1 MSRPI
6 KWQTILGLVFLVFA
20 IVMDWS
26 WVSGL
31 LFLFWT
37 IPSFYSEVVYFIE
50 PIEKKKDPVLYWIIM
65 VLWLGLS
72 LISFIPGLA

>member
-6 KWQTILGLVFLVFA
+6 KWQTILGLVFLVLA
-20 IVMDWS
+20 ILMNWS
-26 WVSGL
+26 WIWAL
-31 LFLFWT
+31 LFLLWT

-50 PIEKKKDPVLYWIIM
+50 PIEKKKDPVLYWIII

-72 LISFIPGLA
+72 VMSFIPSLT